1 MGVKL
6 PVKAEK
12 RTKTKNATS
21 SQKLP
26 LSVVRCIA
34 AVAFLIL
41 WQRLCDPLPPKSCR
55 IWSCEA
61 HADEAFLVL
70 WASTN
75 NQWG

>member
-6 PVKAEK
+6 AIKAEK

-34 AVAFLIL
+34 AVAFL
-41 WQRLCDPLPPKSCR
+41 
-55 IWSCEA
+55 
-61 HADEAFLVL
+61 VL
-70 WASTN
+70 WALTN
-75 NQWG
+75 NQQGEKHSP

>member
-6 PVKAEK
+6 PIKAEK

-34 AVAFLIL
+34 AVAFL
-41 WQRLCDPLPPKSCR
+41 
-55 IWSCEA
+55 
-61 HADEAFLVL
+61 VL
-70 WASTN
+70 WASIN
-75 NQWG
+75 NQQGEKHSPLIEVSLYVTQR